1 MCVSSDNF
9 VDRVNRGD
17 NAVPDLDVERGEVE
31 VEIEIVEGEGE
42 RESERYE
49 VERMNNTDLRCKSF
63 EYYEQ
68 KSVGIPTFFRKKIL
82 NQLKDGTYFNLSPK
96 EFRSVSYGCLPLRNI
111 HVKSENNNIHIKLT
125 NSQRKHLIQK
135 L

>member
-17 NAVPDLDVERGEVE
+17 NAVPDLDVVESMVVEGDEVE
-31 VEIEIVEGEGE
+31 
-42 RESERYE
+42 RDE

>member
-17 NAVPDLDVERGEVE
+17 NAVPDLDVVESMVVDGIMVEDDERDKVERDEVE
-31 VEIEIVEGEGE
+31 T
-42 RESERYE
+42 
-49 VERMNNTDLRCKSF
+49 MNNTDLRCKSF
-63 EYYEQ
+63 EYYEK